1 MKTDRVYTGLDTK
14 ENVILV
20 YKKDENKY
28 IDLLEKDNQVFPLE
42 NINLS
47 SLKKLNN
54 IIDLVKYSSP
64 TNIKRKFEKNKDK
77 INKLK

>member
-28 IDLLEKDNQVFPLE
+28 IDLLDNGNQVFPLE